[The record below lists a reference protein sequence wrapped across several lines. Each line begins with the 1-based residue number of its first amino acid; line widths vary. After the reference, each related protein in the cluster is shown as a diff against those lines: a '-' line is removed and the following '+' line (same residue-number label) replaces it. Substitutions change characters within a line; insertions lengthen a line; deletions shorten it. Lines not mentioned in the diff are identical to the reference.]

1 MVEKLEDA
9 LEYIWLLEENGENTI
24 RKFLEK
30 YDENFLKEL
39 IDKKYVELRD
49 EKLFL
54 IGKGKEIAKN
64 IIRRHRLAEFL
75 LYNVFELEEKSFEE
89 FACKFEHI
97 VDEEI
102 TDKIC
107 TFLGHPPYCPHGR
120 EIPRGKCC
128 LERRREIESIIKP
141 LTELEPGRNAEIV
154 YFVTESKSLT
164 DSLVG
169 HGLMPK
175 KRITLKQKS
184 PIIIIKVG
192 ENLISIDK
200 EIAKRIYVKELD

>member
-9 LEYIWLLEENGENTI
+9 LEYIWLLEENNENTI

-30 YDENFLKEL
+30 YDEKFLKEL
-39 IDKKYVELRD
+39 IDNKYVEIRD
-49 EKLFL
+49 NKIYL
-54 IGKGKEIAKN
+54 IGEGKEIAKN

-75 LYNVFELEEKSFEE
+75 LYNVFEVKEESFEK

-141 LTELEPGRNAEIV
+141 LTDLKPGKSAEIV

-164 DSLVG
+164 DSLIS
-169 HGLMPK
+169 HGLMPR
-175 KRITLKQKS
+175 KRIILKQKS
-184 PIIIIKVG
+184 PTVIIKIG
-192 ENLISIDK
+192 ESLISIDK
-200 EIAKRIYVKELD
+200 EIAKRIYVKDLE